1 VTGDPDHRAAEP
13 KKRPS
18 VDEFFVEQLSD
29 DELESE
35 LTIAAY
41 APGRLRWERYQRL
54 LHERLRR
61 HPIAS

>member
-1 VTGDPDHRAAEP
+1 MTGNPDHSAAEP
-13 KKRPS
+13 RKVPS

-41 APGRLRWERYQRL
+41 APGRLRWERYQHL
-54 LHERLRR
+54 LGERLRR
-61 HPIAS
+61 HPIPS